1 MAKVEQIVELPNDM
15 QERKRLK
22 GVVQEAVD
30 ILLQIS
36 SLKEQLKDV
45 YLVEK
50 EDHNYSPKF
59 LKSLV
64 AIEYADQ
71 YDSKK
76 KREQIEAAQE
86 TLATLDVLMGRSE

>member
-1 MAKVEQIVELPNDM
+1 M
-15 QERKRLK
+15 
-22 GVVQEAVD
+22 
-30 ILLQIS
+30 
-36 SLKEQLKDV
+36 
-45 YLVEK
+45 EK

-86 TLATLDVLMGRSE
+86 TLASLDVLMGRSE

>member
-59 LKSLV
+59 LKGLV
-64 AIEYADQ
+64 AISYADQ

-76 KREQIEAAQE
+76 KREKIETDQE
-86 TLATLDVLMGRSE
+86 MLTSLDILMN

>member
-30 ILLQIS
+30 IMLQIS

-59 LKSLV
+59 LKGLV
-64 AIEYADQ
+64 AISYADQ

-76 KREQIEAAQE
+76 KREKIETDQE
-86 TLATLDVLMGRSE
+86 MLTSLDILMN

>member
-1 MAKVEQIVELPNDM
+1 MAKVELKMELPSDT

-30 ILLQIS
+30 IMLQIS

-45 YLVEK
+45 YVVEK
-50 EDHNYSPKF
+50 EDHQYSPKF

-64 AIEYADQ
+64 SIEYADQ

-76 KREQIEAAQE
+76 KREAIEVAQE
-86 TLATLDVLMGRSE
+86 TLASLDVLMGRSE

>member
-1 MAKVEQIVELPNDM
+1 MAKVELKMELPSDI

-30 ILLQIS
+30 IMLQIS

-45 YLVEK
+45 YVVEK
-50 EDHNYSPKF
+50 EDHQYSPKF

-64 AIEYADQ
+64 SIEYAEQ

-76 KREQIEAAQE
+76 KREAIEAAQE
-86 TLATLDVLMGRSE
+86 TLASLDVLMGRSE

>member
-1 MAKVEQIVELPNDM
+1 MAKIELKNELPQDQ

-30 ILLQIS
+30 IMLQIS

-45 YLVEK
+45 YVVEK

-59 LKSLV
+59 LKGLV
-64 AIEYADQ
+64 AISYADQ

-76 KREQIEAAQE
+76 KREKIETDQE
-86 TLATLDVLMGRSE
+86 MLVSLDILMN

>member
-1 MAKVEQIVELPNDM
+1 MAKVEQVVELPNDM

-59 LKSLV
+59 LKGLV
-64 AIEYADQ
+64 AISYADQ

-76 KREQIEAAQE
+76 KREKIETDQE
-86 TLATLDVLMGRSE
+86 MLTSLDILMN

>member
-1 MAKVEQIVELPNDM
+1 MAKVELKVELPSDI

-22 GVVQEAVD
+22 CVVQEAVD
-30 ILLQIS
+30 IMLQIS

-45 YLVEK
+45 YVVEK
-50 EDHNYSPKF
+50 EDHQYSPKF

-64 AIEYADQ
+64 SIEYADQ

-76 KREQIEAAQE
+76 KREAIEAAQE
-86 TLATLDVLMGRSE
+86 TLASLDVLMGRSE